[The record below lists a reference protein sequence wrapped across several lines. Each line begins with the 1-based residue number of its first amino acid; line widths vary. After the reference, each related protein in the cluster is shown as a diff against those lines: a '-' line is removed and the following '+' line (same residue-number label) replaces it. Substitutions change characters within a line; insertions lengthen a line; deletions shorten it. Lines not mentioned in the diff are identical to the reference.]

1 MTGSPAKTSW
11 NDRSEEDR
19 QRLETAF
26 GALHSADLWLDNPAG
41 ERADAARVP
50 MPVLYAAATN
60 PTTPLPA
67 TLVGRIATDP
77 RLKADFN
84 CLIERVSQC
93 SFGRAAA
100 ASSGVL
106 EKREA
111 KGYTIRIKPSRADE
125 NQVYI
130 LIDLPE
136 HGSVNAPA
144 VLMLRTADG
153 SIHKLALGAAEDG
166 TIRVLSTAESD
177 EVKALG
183 DPATEID
190 LI

>member
-1 MTGSPAKTSW
+1 MTGSPKNTPW
-11 NDRSEEDR
+11 TERSDAEK
-19 QRLETAF
+19 QRIETAF

-50 MPVLYAAATN
+50 MPALFAAATN
-60 PTTPLPA
+60 PATPLPA
-67 TLVGRIATDP
+67 ALVGRMATDP
-77 RLKADFN
+77 RLKADFT

-111 KGYTIRIKPSRADE
+111 KGYTVRIKPSRADE

-130 LIDLPE
+130 LVDLPE
-136 HGSVNAPA
+136 HGAVDAPG
-144 VLMLRTADG
+144 VMLLRGADG
-153 SIHKLALGAAEDG
+153 SVHKLALGEAEDG
-166 TIRVLSTAESD
+166 TIRIVVAAKSD
-177 EVKALG
+177 AVMALG